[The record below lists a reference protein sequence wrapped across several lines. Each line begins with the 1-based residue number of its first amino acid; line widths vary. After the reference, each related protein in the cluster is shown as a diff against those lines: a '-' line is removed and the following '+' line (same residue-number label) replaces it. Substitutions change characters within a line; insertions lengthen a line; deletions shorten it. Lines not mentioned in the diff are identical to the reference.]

1 MTHDEDVRKPP
12 RSTSLVNVAV
22 WILQLALAAYMVI
35 FSAMSMFTGD
45 PHITETINRVGL
57 GQWLRYFTA
66 TVEVLGAIGLLIP
79 MLSGLAALGLMGVM
93 VGAIITELSVRT
105 PAGAVLPAILL
116 VLFALV
122 AWYRWPQTKALAD
135 RVLRRE

>member
-1 MTHDEDVRKPP
+1 MTPNEDVRKPP

-22 WILQLALAAYMVI
+22 WLLQLALAAYLVI
-35 FSAMSMFTGD
+35 FSAASMFAGGVY
-45 PHITETINRVGL
+45 ITETFNRIGL
-57 GQWLRYFTA
+57 GQWFRYFTA
-66 TVEVLGAIGLLIP
+66 VVETAGAIGLLIAP
-79 MLSGLAALGLMGVM
+79 LAGLAALGLMGVM

>member
-1 MTHDEDVRKPP
+1 MTSNEDVRKPP

-22 WILQLALAAYMVI
+22 WILQLALAAYLVI
-35 FSAMSMFTGD
+35 FSALSMFTGD
-45 PHITETINRVGL
+45 EHITETIDRVGL

-66 TVEVLGAIGLLIP
+66 TVEVAGAIGLLIP
-79 MLSGLAALGLMGVM
+79 MLCGLAALGLMGVM

-116 VLFALV
+116 VLFAVV

-135 RVLRRE
+135 RALRRD

>member
-1 MTHDEDVRKPP
+1 MTSNEDVRKPP

-22 WILQLALAAYMVI
+22 WILQLALAAYLVI
-35 FSAMSMFTGD
+35 FSALSMFTGD
-45 PHITETINRVGL
+45 EHITETINRVGL

-66 TVEVLGAIGLLIP
+66 TVEVAGAIGLLIP
-79 MLSGLAALGLMGVM
+79 MLCGLAALGLMGVM

-116 VLFALV
+116 VLFAVV

-135 RVLRRE
+135 RALRRE

>member
-1 MTHDEDVRKPP
+1 MTPNDDVRKPP

-22 WILQLALAAYMVI
+22 WLLQIALAAYLVI
-35 FSAMSMFTGD
+35 FSAVPMFSGAA
-45 PHITETINRVGL
+45 HITETINRVGL

-66 TVEVLGAIGLLIP
+66 TVETAGAIGLLIAP
-79 MLSGLAALGLMGVM
+79 LAGLAALGLCGVM

-105 PAGAVLPAILL
+105 PSGAVLPAILL

-122 AWYRWPQTKALAD
+122 AWYRWPQTKALAN